1 MYMRLVLTH
10 SARHYAPKRH
20 PRYTPMPATPPGVSF
35 LCFERTRMVKTLRF
49 APARSLNSFVT
60 VCQGFASLHP
70 STSSAIP
77 LPYRHTAT
85 ERNTR
90 RLSVS
95 YHLLCSVFFATMP
108 LAMSDYHLK
117 PFTTLPSIAAQEA
130 KEQRRKQLE
139 AVRERRKIIYQRFRQ
154 RMQEQRASQH
164 LA

>member
-70 STSSAIP
+70 SNSS
-77 LPYRHTAT
+77 AT

>member
-1 MYMRLVLTH
+1 
-10 SARHYAPKRH
+10 
-20 PRYTPMPATPPGVSF
+20 
-35 LCFERTRMVKTLRF
+35 
-49 APARSLNSFVT
+49 
-60 VCQGFASLHP
+60 
-70 STSSAIP
+70 
-77 LPYRHTAT
+77 
-85 ERNTR
+85 
-90 RLSVS
+90 
-95 YHLLCSVFFATMP
+95 MP